1 MNQPRP
7 GAAGPRAAALYRW
20 SPGQAV
26 SRQSGLCLPTAE
38 FTPKTVETPDLR
50 TDLVYR
56 LRIIVTDA
64 DDALRQGMPVTVKF
78 TTGND
83 MNDAVIQL
91 NNLVNASREW
101 INPPSRR

>member
-1 MNQPRP
+1 
-7 GAAGPRAAALYRW
+7 
-20 SPGQAV
+20 
-26 SRQSGLCLPTAE
+26 TAE

-78 TTGND
+78 ND
-83 MNDAVIQL
+83 EA
-91 NNLVNASREW
+91 RHE
-101 INPPSRR
+101 